1 MLIIVQGKN
10 LQKLNNLPVAG
21 IFRRYDLINMEK
33 TCAFDAIPVK
43 IARSAFFSH
52 KERFGLKPKAHNF
65 CRRRRLEAWMPLK
78 EMENGMKDEMIME
91 TILETN
97 IGNRPPSRGKVRDI
111 YDLGDKLLIVAS
123 DRLSAFDVVMTNGI
137 PYKGIVLTRI
147 SRFWFDFLSDSIE
160 HHLISDNVAT
170 FPEPFCGYAKQLA
183 GRSMLVKKV
192 KVLPVECVVRGYL
205 AGSGWKEYQQS
216 GTVCGQKLPAGLKQ
230 CEKLPELIFTPATK
244 AELGEHDENI
254 SFEQCVEIIGKD
266 AADYVRSKS
275 REIFEKASEYAESKG
290 IILADTKFEW
300 GLVDGKIIL
309 IDEVLTP
316 DSSRFWPVDKY
327 EPGRDQE
334 SFDKQFV
341 RNYLESINFDKSGPG
356 VKLPEDITAK
366 TSKKYIEGYERLT
379 GRKFPNESF

>member
-1 MLIIVQGKN
+1 
-10 LQKLNNLPVAG
+10 
-21 IFRRYDLINMEK
+21 
-33 TCAFDAIPVK
+33 
-43 IARSAFFSH
+43 
-52 KERFGLKPKAHNF
+52 
-65 CRRRRLEAWMPLK
+65 
-78 EMENGMKDEMIME
+78 MENGMKDEMIME

-111 YDLGDKLLIVAS
+111 YDLGDKLLIVAT

-147 SRFWFDFLSDSIE
+147 SRFWFDFLRDSIE
-160 HHLISDNVAT
+160 HHLISDNVAN
-170 FPEPFCGYAKQLA
+170 FPEPFRSHARQLA

-192 KVLPVECVVRGYL
+192 EVLPVECVVRGYL

-254 SFEQCVEIIGKD
+254 SVERCVEIIGQD

-275 REIFEKASEYAESKG
+275 TEIFERASEYAESKG

-316 DSSRFWPVDKY
+316 DSSRFWPADKY
-327 EPGRDQE
+327 EAGRDQE

-366 TSKKYIEGYERLT
+366 TSDKYIEGYERLT
-379 GRKFPNESF
+379 GRKFQK